1 MARLRVASA
10 ALMLA
15 LAGGCG
21 REERTPVFPV
31 RGQVVYAGK
40 PAVRARVAFHRLDA
54 TGTQSERPN
63 ALVAEDGIFRLST
76 RRAYDGAP
84 AGEYAVTITWPS
96 PSKKEDG
103 FDAGPDVFNN
113 RYADPKTT
121 PFRVRVKEGENE
133 LGPFVV
139 N

>member
-1 MARLRVASA
+1 MRRFRIAPA
-10 ALMLA
+10 ALLLA
-15 LAGGCG
+15 LAVGCG
-21 REERTPVFPV
+21 REDGTPVFPV
-31 RGQVVYAGK
+31 RGRVLYAGK
-40 PAVRARVAFHRLDA
+40 PAVRARVTFHRLDA
-54 TGTQSERPN
+54 GPPAERPN
-63 ALVAEDGIFRLST
+63 ALVAEDGSFRLST
-76 RRAYDGAP
+76 RRAYDGGP

-133 LGPFVV
+133 LEPLVV